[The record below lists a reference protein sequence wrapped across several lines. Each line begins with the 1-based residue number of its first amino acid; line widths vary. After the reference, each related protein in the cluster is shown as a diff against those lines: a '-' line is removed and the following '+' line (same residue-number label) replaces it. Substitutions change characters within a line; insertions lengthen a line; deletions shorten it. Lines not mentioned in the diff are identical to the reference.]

1 MMEKVLFWAVLIW
14 MIALLILGIIAVKD
28 IWKDAVADD
37 QSKGEGASSDNL
49 TDIETTSRPE
59 SQGSGRGATSPQSPS
74 E

>member
-37 QSKGEGASSDNL
+37 RSKGEGDSSGNL
-49 TDIETTSRPE
+49 TDIETIPRPE
-59 SQGSGRGATSPQSPS
+59 SQGSGQEPTSTQSPS
-74 E
+74 V

>member
-37 QSKGEGASSDNL
+37 QSKVEGDSSDNL
-49 TDIETTSRPE
+49 TDNETASKSE
-59 SQGSGRGATSPQSPS
+59 SQVGGQGATSSQPPS
-74 E
+74 V